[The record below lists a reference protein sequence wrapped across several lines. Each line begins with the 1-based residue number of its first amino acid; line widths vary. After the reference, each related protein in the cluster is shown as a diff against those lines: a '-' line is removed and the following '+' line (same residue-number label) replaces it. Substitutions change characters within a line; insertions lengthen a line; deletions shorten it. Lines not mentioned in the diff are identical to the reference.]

1 MKIENESKSYDKCIL
16 KNISLEI
23 DKGI

>member
-1 MKIENESKSYDKCIL
+1 MKFENESKSYDKCIL

-23 DKGI
+23 DKRI